1 MAQQLDDVR
10 SARWSNN
17 PESGAVVLFLHG
29 FGSNEHDLSTLA
41 EPLNLGLPWASL
53 RAPLELGNGGAA
65 WFQII
70 TPGVPDAA
78 PVEQATEVIWAWVN
92 ENLDPGIKI
101 IPIGFSQGGLMAS
114 QLLRTRRERVVATTI
129 LGGFVLGAAQPGDAY
144 LVERRPAVF
153 WGRGQQDQVIAP
165 VAIERTSEFLP
176 QHSTLTERIYP
187 DLAHGINAD
196 ELLDVRSHV
205 ESQLTLAE

>member
-78 PVEQATEVIWAWVN
+78 PVEQATEMIWAWVN

-153 WGRGQQDQVIAP
+153 WGRGPPDHVFAP